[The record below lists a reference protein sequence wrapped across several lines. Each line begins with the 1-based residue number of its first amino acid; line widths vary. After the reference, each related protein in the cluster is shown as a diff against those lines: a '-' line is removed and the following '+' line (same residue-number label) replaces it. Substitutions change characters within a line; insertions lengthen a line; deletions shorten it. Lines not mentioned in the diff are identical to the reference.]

1 MYTRYFEKPEVWN
14 EAKEFT
20 KIIYEIT
27 SNFPDSEK
35 FGLTSQLRRASV
47 SVCSNIAEGSA
58 RTTDKDK
65 AHFTTV
71 SFGSAVEVLNQ
82 LIIAKELNYLSE
94 VDYQQCRINIE
105 SITNELNSLRKH
117 QINK

>member
-1 MYTRYFEKPEVWN
+1 MYTYYFEKLEVWN
-14 EAKEFT
+14 EAREFT

-27 SNFPDSEK
+27 SNFPDLEK

-105 SITNELNSLRKH
+105 RITN
-117 QINK
+117 